1 MYENEQLLLYWK
13 FAYLTRARFLLPQY
27 GLSWVRMI
35 IVNWALFQLYELI
48 KISLMSLL
56 TMKFGLIQY
65 SILLLIYITERFSW
79 FSWFTIAMSPRL
91 EINSNSEANQKFF
104 CCTVWTYLGL
114 IAILSQLQLKNLSVH
129 AWLLCRS
136 FNSSKNNY
144 QNYFLPHFCEI
155 CLF

>member
-1 MYENEQLLLYWK
+1 MCIWIAQKNFRHFFKRYEIYIKKHLTHCTVAKLSCDHQCRWNMYENEQLLLYWK

-65 SILLLIYITERFSW
+65 SILLLIYILLKDFYGS
-79 FSWFTIAMSPRL
+79 AD
-91 EINSNSEANQKFF
+91 
-104 CCTVWTYLGL
+104 
-114 IAILSQLQLKNLSVH
+114 SQLQWV
-129 AWLLCRS
+129 
-136 FNSSKNNY
+136 
-144 QNYFLPHFCEI
+144 PD
-155 CLF
+155 